1 MRYPIENYTTSELV
15 EPAFL
20 KLLRVIFGKVRQA
33 KSQGYNFMLKKIWNF
48 IKESAEMN
56 SRVRTAKV
64 LADMGLHEEA
74 RKVMLR
80 EN

>member
-1 MRYPIENYTTSELV
+1 
-15 EPAFL
+15 
-20 KLLRVIFGKVRQA
+20 
-33 KSQGYNFMLKKIWNF
+33 MLKKIWNF

-64 LADMGLHEEA
+64 LVDMGLHEEA